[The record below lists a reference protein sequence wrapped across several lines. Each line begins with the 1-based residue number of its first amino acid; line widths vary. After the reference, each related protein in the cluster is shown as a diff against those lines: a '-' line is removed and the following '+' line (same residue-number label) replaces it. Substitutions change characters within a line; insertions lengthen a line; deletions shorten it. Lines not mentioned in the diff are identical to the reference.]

1 MAHLLSLIP
10 EGEQYNTLRFILQRL
25 EQDFPDKFAELEN
38 QADRITGWI
47 TEIDSGTGRDADQI
61 RDDIVEHVIGEEAAI
76 AKYGITSEQ
85 FQQLILGENEGGLKF
100 GDLEALRDDAVLGTQ
115 RGALQGGRTIK
126 TVVNGQDR
134 YYQVYEFPPGS
145 GNFISYQ
152 FNDFAQVEATFGPQ
166 PAFTVESENWFNT
179 NVIAEADAE
188 EIIGLDGT
196 WQGLTDE
203 IMRDAATAAG
213 ITDPTLLG
221 LIASD
226 PEIQEIMAQAIIGDW
241 TPAQILAAQRQTT
254 FWKEVLYP
262 GIEAFYGKT
271 TNPEQAYLNYTGSV
285 TGALQQLGY
294 EKDKDGTYNS
304 IIKDMLDKNIDAET
318 FLAQVP
324 TFLLATQN
332 EEFAAILSEW
342 TLRDL
347 GIEVGF
353 QEWFDLLEGNSST
366 EVEQVAENARL
377 AWVAQNQGTGVTNE
391 EIRALAERTQLSLA
405 EAAAAFSSINQAML
419 ALGPKGLERG
429 GLTRDDI
436 LATMAGV
443 APEGG
448 RSIEEVRLQ
457 IAKLAREND
466 LFDNEKIN
474 FFVGF
479 DPLGKPNRPGL
490 QVLTPEGA

>member
-10 EGEQYNTLRFILQRL
+10 EGKQYDTLRFILRRL
-25 EQDFPDKFAELEN
+25 EQDFPEDFAGLEN
-38 QADRITGWI
+38 QTERIEGWI

-61 RDDIVEHVIGEEAAI
+61 RDDIVEFIIGEEAAI
-76 AKYGITSEQ
+76 AKYGITPEQ
-85 FQQLILGENEGGLKF
+85 FQQLILGENEGGINF
-100 GDLEALRDDAVLGTQ
+100 GELSAVSGPS
-115 RGALQGGRTIK
+115 GEVMQGGRTIK
-126 TVVNGQDR
+126 VVVDGQDR

-145 GNFISYQ
+145 NNFVAYQ
-152 FNDFAQVEATFGPQ
+152 FNDLAQVEATFGTAP
-166 PAFTVESENWFNT
+166 PFTVESESWFNE
-179 NVIAEADAE
+179 NVVAEASAE
-188 EIIGLDGT
+188 EIFVGGT
-196 WQGLTDE
+196 FQGLVDE
-203 IMRDAATAAG
+203 VMRDAAAAAG
-213 ITDPTLLG
+213 ITDPTLIG
-221 LIASD
+221 LIASN
-226 PEIQEIMAQAIIGDW
+226 EEMQEIMAQAILGDW

-271 TNPEQAYLNYTGSV
+271 SAPEQAWQQYVGGV
-285 TGALQQLGY
+285 VVALAQLGY
-294 EKDKDGTYNS
+294 EKDEDGTYNS
-304 IIKDMLDKNIDAET
+304 IIKDMLDRGIDAET

-342 TLRDL
+342 TLREL
-347 GIEVGF
+347 GIEIGF
-353 QEWFDLLEGNSST
+353 QEWFDLMEGNSS
-366 EVEQVAENARL
+366 VELEDVAEKAKL
-377 AWVAQNQGTGVTNE
+377 AWVAQNQGTSITNE
-391 EIRALAERTQLSLA
+391 EIVALAERTQLSLA
-405 EAAAAFSSINQAML
+405 QAAAAFSSVNQAML

-436 LATMAGV
+436 LSTMAGV

-448 RSIEEVRLQ
+448 RSIEEVRLA

-479 DPLGKPNRPGL
+479 DPLGRPNRPGL
-490 QVLTPEGA
+490 EVLSPESA